1 MDILNLA
8 RTAGS
13 CSLCKIQ
20 ESLHWLQL
28 LAVDLGLPRQEP
40 EIWRVCTFCL
50 LAISATWRSW
60 RAFAEVCR
68 LKSGPFCQIF
78 VCRPQKRA
86 QVSAF
91 ATLLSVRGR
100 FSVTQQ
106 PLAFSSN
113 NMLTIVFQH
122 LLVLIQSKELSR
134 HGACFYAKNPADLQ
148 PW

>member
-1 MDILNLA
+1 MVCPQLIGIPYGHLK
-8 RTAGS
+8 S
-13 CSLCKIQ
+13 CTNGGFMQFVQNSGKFTLIAA
-20 ESLHWLQL
+20 LGRGP
-28 LAVDLGLPRQEP
+28 GLPRQEP

-60 RAFAEVCR
+60 CAFAEVCR

-78 VCRPQKRA
+78 VCRPQKRP

-91 ATLLSVRGR
+91 ATLLSVRVR

-113 NMLTIVFQH
+113 NMLTIVF
-122 LLVLIQSKELSR
+122 
-134 HGACFYAKNPADLQ
+134 
-148 PW
+148 